1 MSSHPQNALASRKT
15 PTQARSTATVEAIC
29 EAAIQVLLA
38 LGSDRLTTTRVA
50 ERAGVSVGTLYQYF
64 PNKQSLLYAVLDQH
78 LSHLADAMES
88 TCERHRHQPLRTM
101 AEAIVGAF
109 VDAKMERAD
118 ISVAL
123 YHIASD
129 LDGAAL
135 VAKIGKRGRAALSS
149 MLVTAPDVRFERPEF
164 ITQMLYSAMGGAT
177 RAVLEAG
184 ATPKMVRALRTHL
197 VLLCHSYLTNA
208 AALRTQ
214 TPPWKT
220 TLGAPPQPQS

>member
-1 MSSHPQNALASRKT
+1 MSSHSQNVLASRKT
-15 PTQARSTATVEAIC
+15 PIQARSTVTVEAIC

-78 LSHLADAMES
+78 LSRVADAMES
-88 TCERHRHQPLRTM
+88 ACERHRHQPLRM
-101 AEAIVGAF
+101 MVAAVVEAF

-118 ISVAL
+118 ISTAL
-123 YHIASD
+123 YNIASA

-149 MLVTAPDVRFERPEF
+149 MLATAPDARFEHPEF
-164 ITQMLYSAMGGAT
+164 ITQMLYSAMGGAI

-197 VLLCHSYLTNA
+197 VLLCHGYLTNA
-208 AALRTQ
+208 ATLRAQIRFASSRAT
-214 TPPWKT
+214 
-220 TLGAPPQPQS
+220 SSS